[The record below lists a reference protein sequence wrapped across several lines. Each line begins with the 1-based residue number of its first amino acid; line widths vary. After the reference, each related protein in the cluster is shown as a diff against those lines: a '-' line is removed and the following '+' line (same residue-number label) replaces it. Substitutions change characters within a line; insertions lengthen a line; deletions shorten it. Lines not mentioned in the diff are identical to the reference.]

1 QFRSL
6 ARSLKSTGQQGE
18 RDIGLIQRALER
30 VRTVALS
37 VSGALAALFALDR
50 IRAFISES
58 TKLAARYE
66 TAGVVLRR
74 VGENAGYTAEQ
85 LDYVERALQKTGISM
100 LRSREVA
107 TSLISANIDL
117 ARATD
122 LARLAQDAAVI
133 ANTNSSE
140 AFDRLV
146 QGISSGN
153 VQILRNL
160 GLAVNF
166 QQAYQRAAR
175 QVGKAAS
182 ELTEYER
189 VQARVNAVM
198 EAGAGVAG
206 TYEAAMDT
214 AGKEAGSN
222 ARLLEDLRIKLGQ
235 VYLPS
240 FRDAVFRYAGAL
252 TRANDALD
260 RLTESDIET
269 WGRRVAA
276 VIDALVWVVRQLVKA
291 VSGLVMLFDD
301 LADAI
306 VGLVHGGLS
315 ILQRVLAG
323 AADGFALFLDAAAKI
338 DDFFGKSEGAQR
350 AREQAAAIREWAASV
365 RDAAA
370 ISSEAARIAFQEVA
384 APRRQSGA

>member
-133 ANTNSSE
+133 AQTNSSE

-175 QVGKAAS
+175 ELGKAAS

-198 EAGAGVAG
+198 EAGAGIAG

-214 AGKEAGSN
+214 AGKQIGST

-235 VYLPS
+235 VFLPA
-240 FRDAVFRYAGAL
+240 FRDAVYAYS
-252 TRANDALD
+252 DALKDAHTWID
-260 RLTESDIET
+260 RLEKSQVEE
-269 WGRRVAA
+269 WARRVAQA
-276 VIDALVWVVRQLVKA
+276 VDVLVGTVRELVVRVQALTKALLVT
-291 VSGLVMLFDD
+291 GLV
-301 LADAI
+301 LAFNRLRVAI
-306 VGLVHGGLS
+306 
-315 ILQRVLAG
+315 LA
-323 AADGFALFLDAAAKI
+323 AHP
-338 DDFFGKSEGAQR
+338 
-350 AREQAAAIREWAASV
+350 AAITFRATLQGFYALLGPKGWL
-365 RDAAA
+365 
-370 ISSEAARIAFQEVA
+370 ILGVA
-384 APRRQSGA
+384 AL